1 MKRSRLKP
9 RSKKMSKV
17 YVERRKL
24 VEKLLKEHPQ
34 CEAQVPDVCTTKS
47 VDVHEVL
54 ARSQGGSILERC
66 STDARGTWVQCIAV
80 CRACHDFI
88 GREVKQATE
97 MGLRR
102 RRYGNKK

>member
-34 CEAQVPDVCTTKS
+34 CEAQVPDVCTGKS

-66 STDARGTWVQCIAV
+66 STDSDGSWIQCIAV

-102 RRYGNKK
+102 RRYGNS

>member
-1 MKRSRLKP
+1 VKRSRMKP
-9 RSKKMSKV
+9 RSKKMAAK

-34 CEAQVPDVCTTKS
+34 CEAQVPDVCTGKS
-47 VDVHEVL
+47 VDLHELL
-54 ARSQGGSILERC
+54 ARSQGGSILDPSNIIC
-66 STDARGTWVQCIAV
+66 V

-102 RRYGNKK
+102 RRYGNS

>member
-1 MKRSRLKP
+1 MKRSRMKP

-34 CEAQVPDVCTTKS
+34 CEAQVPDVCTGKS
-47 VDVHEVL
+47 VDLHELL
-54 ARSQGGSILERC
+54 ARSQGGSILDPSNIIC
-66 STDARGTWVQCIAV
+66 V

-88 GREVKQATE
+88 GREVKLATE

-102 RRYGNKK
+102 RRYVLE

>member
-9 RSKKMSKV
+9 RSKKMAAK

-34 CEAQVPDVCTTKS
+34 CEAQVPDVCTTRS

-54 ARSQGGSILERC
+54 
-66 STDARGTWVQCIAV
+66 DARGTWVQCMAI
-80 CRACHDFI
+80 CRACHDFV

-102 RRYGNKK
+102 RRYDNRIV

>member
-34 CEAQVPDVCTTKS
+34 CEAQVPDVCTGKS
-47 VDVHEVL
+47 VDLHELL
-54 ARSQGGSILERC
+54 ARSQGGSILDPSNIIC
-66 STDARGTWVQCIAV
+66 V
-80 CRACHDFI
+80 CRACHNFV
-88 GREVKQATE
+88 GTEVQKATE

>member
-1 MKRSRLKP
+1 MKRSRMKP
-9 RSKKMSKV
+9 RSKKMAAK

-34 CEAQVPDVCTTKS
+34 CEAQVPDVCTGKS
-47 VDVHEVL
+47 VDLHELL
-54 ARSQGGSILERC
+54 ARSQGGSILDPSNIIC
-66 STDARGTWVQCIAV
+66 V

-102 RRYGNKK
+102 RRYGNS

>member
-9 RSKKMSKV
+9 RSKKMTQL
-17 YVERRKL
+17 YRERRKL

-34 CEAQVPDVCTTKS
+34 CEAQVPDVCTGKS
-47 VDVHEVL
+47 VDLHELL
-54 ARSQGGSILERC
+54 ARSQGGSILDPSNIIC
-66 STDARGTWVQCIAV
+66 V

-88 GREVKQATE
+88 GREVKLATE

-102 RRYGNKK
+102 RRYVLE

>member
-1 MKRSRLKP
+1 MKRSRMKP
-9 RSKKMSKV
+9 RSKKMAAK

-34 CEAQVPDVCTTKS
+34 CEAQVPDVCTGKS
-47 VDVHEVL
+47 VDLHELL
-54 ARSQGGSILERC
+54 ARSQGGSILEESNIIC
-66 STDARGTWVQCIAV
+66 V

-102 RRYGNKK
+102 SRYDSKT

>member
-1 MKRSRLKP
+1 MKRSRLMP

-34 CEAQVPDVCTTKS
+34 CEAQVPDVCTGKS

-66 STDARGTWVQCIAV
+66 STDSDGSWIQCIAV

-102 RRYGNKK
+102 RRYGNS

>member
-1 MKRSRLKP
+1 MKRSRMKP
-9 RSKKMSKV
+9 RSKKMAAK

-34 CEAQVPDVCTTKS
+34 CEAQVPDVCTGKS
-47 VDVHEVL
+47 VDLHELL
-54 ARSQGGSILERC
+54 ARSQGGSILDPSNIIC
-66 STDARGTWVQCIAV
+66 V

-88 GREVKQATE
+88 GREVKLATE

-102 RRYGNKK
+102 RRYVLE